1 MWWCW
6 TGSTPGPGPSPP
18 GDACD
23 ERIARGADADRA
35 KGPDTGAPSRTP
47 SVAADV
53 ISSSRSLPAPVRWRV
68 SLRQHCPHRRSHAPS
83 RAPGS
88 GVAHTREPP
97 ETDRQTRGSEPAREW
112 RPASTPS
119 RTRPVSPTVADGS
132 TTSRAAPSTGV
143 PSVGRTRCAGGYPH
157 SSSSTAVPWRHR
169 DRRRRKRP
177 RHGGAG
183 RQCALPGRQAR
194 LRRRGYNYSVACVVV
209 DADHRAYTFAHTG
222 NIAGTFE
229 SGSRDD
235 PWGSPGQNEQIA
247 QNWRSLCAGTQATG
261 TVGSVPTSSAAGQ
274 PPDQHGHR
282 SGHDRNHRLTMLFV
296 VARTGGPTRAPAD
309 LPHELCWFDWIPQP

>member
-23 ERIARGADADRA
+23 ERIARAAHADRA

-53 ISSSRSLPAPVRWRV
+53 ISSSRSLPARVRWRV

-194 LRRRGYNYSVACVVV
+194 LRRRGPQLQRGLCCGGRRPPRLHVRP
-209 DADHRAYTFAHTG
+209 HRKHRRHVRVR
-222 NIAGTFE
+222 IP
-229 SGSRDD
+229 RR
-235 PWGSPGQNEQIA
+235 P
-247 QNWRSLCAGTQATG
+247 L
-261 TVGSVPTSSAAGQ
+261 GQ
-274 PPDQHGHR
+274 PWPERADRPELAFLVRGDAGHWDSR
-282 SGHDRNHRLTMLFV
+282 ISADIQALLGSLLTSMGTAAAIIAIIV
-296 VARTGGPTRAPAD
+296 
-309 LPHELCWFDWIPQP
+309 